1 MPRRTP
7 NLPKIRASLAHLDA
21 IVREHPKLKTEASQ
35 ARLAD
40 RLASLEEEETMARP
54 PKDEE
59 DRKGI
64 QIALRLTS
72 AEVARIDAVAA
83 AMAQGTALEVT
94 RAATMRA
101 AISAGLDA
109 LEERFGLAKRKRPAR
124 GSKR

>member
-1 MPRRTP
+1 
-7 NLPKIRASLAHLDA
+7 
-21 IVREHPKLKTEASQ
+21 
-35 ARLAD
+35 
-40 RLASLEEEETMARP
+40 MARP

-64 QIALRLTS
+64 QVALRLTS

-101 AISAGLDA
+101 AIAAGLEA
-109 LEERFGLAKRKRPAR
+109 LEKRFKVPRPKPPTASKRPKS
-124 GSKR
+124 SKAK